1 MESDYIISLSIHVY
15 LFYLSTDLSIYL
27 STDLSIHYKT
37 LVWTTAARLEV
48 CEVEYKIAGMLMSG

>member
-1 MESDYIISLSIHVY
+1 MYIYFIY
-15 LFYLSTDLSIYL
+15 LLIYLSIYL
-27 STDLSIHYKT
+27 LIYLSIYLLIYLFTIKT

>member
-27 STDLSIHYKT
+27 STDLSIYLSTDLSIHYKNT
-37 LVWTTAARLEV
+37 SLNYSCKTRGV
-48 CEVEYKIAGMLMSG
+48 